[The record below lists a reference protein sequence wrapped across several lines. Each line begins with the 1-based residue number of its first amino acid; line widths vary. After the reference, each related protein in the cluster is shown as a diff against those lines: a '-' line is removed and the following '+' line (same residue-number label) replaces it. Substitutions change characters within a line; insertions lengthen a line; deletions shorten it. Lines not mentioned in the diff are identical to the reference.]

1 MFLVVMFLSI
11 DTAAR
16 AILASVQVSAFPSR
30 HLAVSFGGGF
40 FGVGHGLLSFEPS
53 GFSTVQLA
61 AAHAL
66 TDAPLLM
73 TFAPINSRC
82 ALRENRDAHAERE
95 NSGQYHTNNL
105 LHAVLQKGLK
115 LVVGEARM
123 SNDSS
128 TAL

>member
-1 MFLVVMFLSI
+1 MFLSI

-16 AILASVQVSAFPSR
+16 AILASVQVSAFPPR

-40 FGVGHGLLSFEPS
+40 FSVGHGLLAFEPS
-53 GFSTVQLA
+53 GFSTVQLT

-66 TDAPLLM
+66 TDAPLLV
-73 TFAPINSRC
+73 TFAPGNSRC
-82 ALRENRDAHAERE
+82 ALREDRDAHAKRE
-95 NSGQYHTNNL
+95 NNGQYHTNNL

-123 SNDSS
+123 SNDS
-128 TAL
+128 